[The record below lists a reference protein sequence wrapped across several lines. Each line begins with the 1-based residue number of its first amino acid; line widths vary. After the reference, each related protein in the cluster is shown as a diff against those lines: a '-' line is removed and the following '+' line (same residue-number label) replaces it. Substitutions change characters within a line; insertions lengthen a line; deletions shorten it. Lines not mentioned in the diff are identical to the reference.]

1 MSTALPKFTWP
12 KANASAEDV
21 LRWSIGEFGSGLAI
35 CTSFQAT
42 GTVILDMA
50 ACLTAGNV
58 KVFSLDTGRLH
69 EETYE
74 LVGRIRSRY
83 GIDIE
88 MITPDSAELTSML
101 TTHGPNL
108 FFDNVSKR
116 KLCCEIRKV
125 RPLKRKLATLD
136 AWVVGLRRNQSNSRE
151 HIEKVSIDEEHGGIV
166 KLAPLADW
174 TAEQVSDYIKRND
187 VPQHGLYAKGYP
199 SIGCAPC
206 TRAIEPGEHPRAGRW
221 WWEEDTDKECGMHFS
236 PSGEVRR
243 DFDVLLDEVLPTR
256 RPFLVK

>member
-50 ACLTAGNV
+50 ACLTVGNV
-58 KVFSLDTGRLH
+58 KEFSLDTGRLH

-125 RPLKRKLATLD
+125 RPLKRKLASLD
-136 AWVVGLRRNQSNSRE
+136 AWVVGLRRNQS
-151 HIEKVSIDEEHGGIV
+151 
-166 KLAPLADW
+166 
-174 TAEQVSDYIKRND
+174 
-187 VPQHGLYAKGYP
+187 
-199 SIGCAPC
+199 
-206 TRAIEPGEHPRAGRW
+206 
-221 WWEEDTDKECGMHFS
+221 
-236 PSGEVRR
+236 
-243 DFDVLLDEVLPTR
+243 
-256 RPFLVK
+256 